1 MFYGWKNEKNRLR
14 GGFGYRTFM
23 FVIGGLPLL
32 YLNHKEGN
40 TSNKTKGDIIMNK
53 KNVRPNIVL
62 DFEKKTITV
71 TKEFYKKARE
81 YESPEYNSMMRVCRE
96 YADYALIVY
105 SIKKKEDKE
114 SYRGLT
120 YQYMEEYIRAHNNA
134 DTNMAIFNELKFQAK
149 CHSIRFPVIK
159 KWFLDT
165 YPELVEFSK
174 YLANERAKKEKELKF
189 DNVAAVASEG
199 IIPFSLAASTAS

>member
-1 MFYGWKNEKNRLR
+1 
-14 GGFGYRTFM
+14 
-23 FVIGGLPLL
+23 
-32 YLNHKEGN
+32 
-40 TSNKTKGDIIMNK
+40 MNK

-120 YQYMEEYIRAHNNA
+120 YQYMEEYIRMHNNA
-134 DTNMAIFNELKFQAK
+134 EVNMNAFKELRHQAE
-149 CHSIRFPVIK
+149 CHSIRYPVIK
-159 KWFLDT
+159 KWFLET

-174 YLANERAKKEKELKF
+174 YLATKSAKKEKELKS
-189 DNVAAVASEG
+189 DNMAAVASEG
-199 IIPFSLAASTAS
+199 IIPFSLAAPTAG